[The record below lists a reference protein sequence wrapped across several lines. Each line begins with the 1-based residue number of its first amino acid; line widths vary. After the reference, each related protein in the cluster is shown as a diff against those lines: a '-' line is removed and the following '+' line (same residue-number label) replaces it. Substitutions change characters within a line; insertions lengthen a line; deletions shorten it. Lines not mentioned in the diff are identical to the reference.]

1 MKNRMKKLTALGL
14 SALMCFSVTACG
26 GGAQENS
33 QSGGQAAAPAESADS
48 GAEAADADAGAAD
61 TGSDT
66 GDKVITFWNVGTEGA
81 DKETYEMAI
90 RQFEENSQSGYT
102 IENIPTQN
110 DKYKEKLVIAMSSG
124 ECPDMYTTW
133 SGGPMNEYIDSGYAQ
148 PLDDL
153 YEKYGMKERFMEGAL

>member
-1 MKNRMKKLTALGL
+1 MKNRMKKITALGL

-26 GGAQENS
+26 GGAQETA
-33 QSGGQAAAPAESADS
+33 QSGGEQAAAPAESADS
-48 GAEAADADAGAAD
+48 GAEAADAGAAD
-61 TGSDT
+61 TGSDS

-90 RQFEENSQSGYT
+90 RQFQENSQSGYT

-133 SGGPMNEYIDSGYAQ
+133 SGGPMNEYIDSG
-148 PLDDL
+148 
-153 YEKYGMKERFMEGAL
+153 